1 MIKNCIRHY
10 DFIKKKITDS
20 VLLDKKST
28 FDCKQDF
35 VWKMSVVAVAV
46 VVVVVVVDEEVP
58 FTPTFLTIFYFYYPV
73 TRV

>member
-10 DFIKKKITDS
+10 DFTKKIADS
-20 VLLDKKST
+20 VLLKKST

-35 VWKMSVVAVAV
+35 VWKMRVVAVA
-46 VVVVVVVDEEVP
+46 VVVVVVDEEVP